1 MKKDQKGHKSNGSL
15 NSSYFTELKLTK
27 TDLNDSKASLGSS
40 KSQENKIKKRLA
52 PAPPPPPPPP
62 QQHDNID
69 KCLHHNIYSYAK
81 KKGKAPAPPPPKPSQ
96 QIEQIE
102 PVESQQQQE
111 LT

>member
-52 PAPPPPPPPP
+52 PAPPPPP